1 MQIRKWVNSITGER
15 MEVSV
20 VVLIFSF
27 QLYISAFS
35 CVQFYNSHQ
44 FVSESMIQAC

>member
-1 MQIRKWVNSITGER
+1 MHIRKWVNSITGER

-20 VVLIFSF
+20 VVIFSF
-27 QLYISAFS
+27 LLYISAFS

-44 FVSESMIQAC
+44 FVSESMIHAC